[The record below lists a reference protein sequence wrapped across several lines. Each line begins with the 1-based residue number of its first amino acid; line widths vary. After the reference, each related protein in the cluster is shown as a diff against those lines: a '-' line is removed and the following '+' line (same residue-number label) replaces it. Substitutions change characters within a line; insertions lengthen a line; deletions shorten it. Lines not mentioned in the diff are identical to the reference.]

1 MVIQEAIRSLVDGG
15 AISGED
21 AAAALEEI
29 MTGAATPAQIGAFLA
44 GMRMRGE
51 TPEVVAAGLGVTARH
66 AEPVDAADVM
76 DIVGTGAAGWDTFNV
91 STAVALYSAEKHNSC
106 PTGNP

>member
-44 GMRMRGE
+44 ATTE
-51 TPEVVAAGLGVTARH
+51 LLKK
-66 AEPVDAADVM
+66 
-76 DIVGTGAAGWDTFNV
+76 
-91 STAVALYSAEKHNSC
+91 S
-106 PTGNP
+106 